1 MALVSV
7 LFFASLR
14 DEVGENLIELNVK
27 DLDDLRMQLTDR
39 FGVTRVASL
48 FEDNVRIAVNKD
60 VIGGSYDFRG
70 GEEVAFLPPVTGG

>member
-14 DEVGENLIELNVK
+14 DEIGESEVELNVH
-27 DLDDLRMQLTDR
+27 DLEDLRAQLTDR
-39 FGVTRVASL
+39 YGEIKAAAL
-48 FEDNVRIAVNKD
+48 FEDNVRIAVNKA
-60 VIGGSYDFRG
+60 VIDGQYDFHG